1 VGAATEQ
8 LKGTEMMRKTAL
20 LLTLI
25 LVLSGLAITASAAL
39 NPGTAA
45 PDFTLP
51 TSTGEKLTLS
61 QFKGQ
66 VVILAFWKSD

>member
-1 VGAATEQ
+1 M
-8 LKGTEMMRKTAL
+8 KKTHLAL
-20 LLTLI
+20 LILLLISSLATLATA
-25 LVLSGLAITASAAL
+25 GLPA
-39 NPGTAA
+39 GTSA

-51 TSTGEKLTLS
+51 TTTGEKINLS

>member
-1 VGAATEQ
+1 
-8 LKGTEMMRKTAL
+8 MRKTASVTAIL
-20 LLTLI
+20 LLI
-25 LVLSGLAITASAAL
+25 AGLAAIASAGL
-39 NPGTAA
+39 PVGKVA

-51 TSTGEKLTLS
+51 STTGEKLTLS

>member
-1 VGAATEQ
+1 M
-8 LKGTEMMRKTAL
+8 KKTHFTLLIL
-20 LLTLI
+20 LL
-25 LVLSGLAITASAAL
+25 LSGLASLAFAGLPA
-39 NPGTAA
+39 GTAA

-51 TSTGEKLTLS
+51 TTTGEKITLS

>member
-1 VGAATEQ
+1 MKKNVLPAV
-8 LKGTEMMRKTAL
+8 L
-20 LLTLI
+20 LLLLI
-25 LVLSGLAITASAAL
+25 AVTAMNSWAAIS
-39 NPGTAA
+39 PGTAA

-51 TSTGEKLTLS
+51 TTTGEKVTLS

>member
-1 VGAATEQ
+1 MNKIRIIIAI
-8 LKGTEMMRKTAL
+8 L
-20 LLTLI
+20 LLITG
-25 LVLSGLAITASAAL
+25 LSALATAGLPA
-39 NPGTAA
+39 GTTA

-51 TSTGEKLTLS
+51 TTTGTKITLS

>member
-1 VGAATEQ
+1 
-8 LKGTEMMRKTAL
+8 MMRKTCGAVAL
-20 LLTLI
+20 LLLI
-25 LVLSGLAITASAAL
+25 AGLSATACAAL
-39 NPGTAA
+39 PAGTVA

-51 TSTGEKLTLS
+51 TTTGDKMSLS